1 MIDTLSEAIGTISV
15 VNYPYETDF
24 LGPLP
29 AWPVKAMCEAAINV
43 NETKASNFEEGEVSI
58 FDWTHILSLKAA
70 AQLYYDPYGN
80 LTCLNISASPIT
92 LGSPAHCDQSPGWD
106 FMQCNQFPMPMGDD
120 PAVSAFTWLNW
131 DEAAFNKTCW
141 EKYQIVP

>member
-1 MIDTLSEAIGTISV
+1 MIDTLSEAIGTMSV
-15 VNYPYETDF
+15 VNYPYETNF

-43 NETKASNFEEGEVSI
+43 NETSSLINETNDVSI
-58 FDWTHILSLKAA
+58 FNWTNILSLKAA

-80 LTCLNISASPIT
+80 LTCLNISTSPIT

-106 FMQCNQFPMPMGDD
+106 FM
-120 PAVSAFTWLNW
+120 
-131 DEAAFNKTCW
+131 
-141 EKYQIVP
+141 